1 MNPQQ
6 PPGGPYPYGPPPSG
20 PHPPQGYGPPPAG
33 AFHRGYAPYQPVP
46 DRMPG
51 TVVTVRVLMFIGGAC
66 GVLAALLF
74 WALAASLTGEGEFSR
89 GATDAFRE
97 QGLVLTAGEGALVFG
112 VLGAIPFVYGV
123 LSLVLASFMGR
134 SSPVVLWSVVVFQA
148 LAALTLLAFVGSGGL
163 GSVVP
168 LLFTI
173 GMIVFMVLEPAR
185 AFYTRPS
192 VPLYPAGY

>member
-6 PPGGPYPYGPPPSG
+6 PSGDPYPYGPPPSG
-20 PHPPQGYGPPPAG
+20 PYPPQGHGPPPAG
-33 AFHRGYAPYQPVP
+33 AFHQGYAPYQPVP

-51 TVVTVRVLMFIGGAC
+51 TVVTVRVLMFVGGAC

-74 WALAASLTGEGEFSR
+74 WVLAASLTGEFSR
-89 GATDAFRE
+89 GATDAFRQ
-97 QGLVLTAGEGALVFG
+97 QGLVLTAAEGALVFG

-134 SSPVVLWSVVVFQA
+134 RRPAVLWSVVVFQA
-148 LAALTLLAFVGSGGL
+148 LSALTLLVSLVAGDVL
-163 GSVVP
+163 LIVP

-173 GMIVFMVLEPAR
+173 AMIVFVLLEPAR
-185 AFYTRPS
+185 AYYTRPIAPPS
-192 VPLYPAGY
+192 PAGY